1 MKSFVRIGVLLVFS
15 FLMGAVTMAQNP
27 DLPSPPSN
35 TQTLPAGSLVIAMDN
50 TYQSGPG
57 YFNLKA
63 YGLVVSLLN
72 SGKKLK
78 WVIQSGKS
86 KDGADFTVTAQKLL
100 PTYVD
105 ATSKSFK
112 AGPFVI
118 FPTDTIGVT
127 ALVNN
132 FNAAFTGGNANK
144 KVMVYRP
151 PADVT
156 VDIRYDMLGVKPRA
170 AILDDGGKASI
181 HTTYMVNASIP
192 TANYQ
197 VFTTAAN
204 LPANCFTFASEPH
217 NDPGNNAA
225 QIALVSKLVDSI
237 RKFVSVDGGNF
248 LAECAAIITYENDAD
263 GRFQS
268 TLGLD
273 NPNSLTSTNFS
284 YVNSDLPYAQYE
296 GAFDP
301 GAGGS
306 TRSYTRLGGAASNNF
321 YPIIVGNTAALD
333 SVYGASVSKFMP
345 GRGGL
350 VFYLGNHDLNGTA
363 VTDLNGQR
371 MYLNAFLTPA
381 IYPSCPDAGPTAV
394 KLTSFTGTK
403 IDNRQSQLLWS
414 TSFEQDSKEF
424 VIQRSADG
432 VNFFEIG
439 RVAAVG
445 NSTAV
450 NNYSM
455 FDPAPLPGRNF
466 YRIAEVDIFDKI
478 AFSNVI
484 MLNFATT
491 VPSIDLY
498 PNPAT
503 QFVMIG
509 FNNLPMKNT
518 LNVFDMAG
526 RKMVSNYTVSGNTV
540 KIDVTNYKAG
550 TYIVKVVSPE
560 GKILQ
565 NKFVVVKY

>member
-1 MKSFVRIGVLLVFS
+1 MKSIVRICVLVAFS
-15 FLMGAVTMAQNP
+15 FLMGMGAMAQNP
-27 DLPSPPSN
+27 DLPSPASN
-35 TQTLPAGSLVIAMDN
+35 MQTLPSGSLVIAMDN
-50 TYQSGPG
+50 TYQAGPG

-63 YGLVVSLLN
+63 YGLVVTLLN

-78 WVIQSGKS
+78 WVIQSGKA
-86 KDGADFTVTAQKLL
+86 KDGVDFTVNAQKLL
-100 PTYVD
+100 PSYVD
-105 ATSKSFK
+105 VTSKSFK
-112 AGPFVI
+112 SGPFVI
-118 FPTDTIGVT
+118 FPSDTIGVT
-127 ALVNN
+127 ALINN
-132 FNAAFTGGNANK
+132 FNAAFTGSNANK
-144 KVMVYRP
+144 KVIVYRTTV
-151 PADVT
+151 DVS

-170 AILDDGGKASI
+170 AILDDGGNASI
-181 HTTYMVNASIP
+181 HTKYMTNASIP

-217 NDPGNNAA
+217 NEPKNAG
-225 QIALVSKLVDSI
+225 QIAAVSKLVDSI
-237 RKFVSVDGGNF
+237 RKFVNVDGGNF
-248 LAECAAIITYENDAD
+248 LAECAAILAYENDAN

-273 NPNSLTSTNFS
+273 KPNSLTSSNIS

-301 GAGGS
+301 AAGGS
-306 TRSYTRLGGAASNNF
+306 TQSYTRLGGAAANNF
-321 YPIIVGNTAALD
+321 YPIIVGKTAALD
-333 SVYGASVSKFMP
+333 SVYGASVSKFKP

-350 VFYLGNHDLNGTA
+350 VFYLGNHNLDGTA

-381 IYPSCPDAGPTAV
+381 IYPSCPDAAPTAV

-403 IDNRQSQLLWS
+403 IDNRQSQLFWS

-424 VIQRSADG
+424 VIQRSVDG

-439 RVAAVG
+439 RVAAIG

-455 FDPAPLPGRNF
+455 FDPAPVPGRNF

-491 VPSIDLY
+491 VPSIELY

-509 FNNLPMKNT
+509 FNNLPLKNT
-518 LNVFDMAG
+518 INVFDMTG
-526 RKMVSNYTVSGNTV
+526 RKMVSNYTVSGNTF

-560 GKILQ
+560 GKVLQ